1 MGVISVWVSGFGHW
15 LWSVGGRII
24 NIDYLIMQYLTSCHC
39 SYFLVPSS
47 LLYDQFEFCKLNF
60 ILVCVL
66 WGGAISQFV
75 ISNIYGI
82 RKVLLHGFVSTHNHF
97 GYTFRDHEDGI
108 WLIAAA
114 LPVGTSGCRQS

>member
-1 MGVISVWVSGFGHW
+1 MM
-15 LWSVGGRII
+15 
-24 NIDYLIMQYLTSCHC
+24 N
-39 SYFLVPSS
+39 
-47 LLYDQFEFCKLNF
+47 LNF
-60 ILVCVL
+60 VNCILFLFVFFGGG
-66 WGGAISQFV
+66 GGAISQYV

-114 LPVGTSGCRQS
+114 LPVRELVLPDVDSREPRTIPYSRVAHLNKASKEK